1 VNVFNLLYIL
11 IGCIVLNAILL
22 VAIATLL
29 VIGLARK

>member
-1 VNVFNLLYIL
+1 MTLINALYVL
-11 IGCIVLNAILL
+11 IGAIVLNAVLL

>member
-1 VNVFNLLYIL
+1 MVNLLQLL
-11 IGCIVLNAILL
+11 IGAIVLNAVLL